1 MRKFDHES
9 VVAAFELE
17 QMVADYCHLLDRN
30 EGVKGSE
37 FFTEDCIV
45 QAGLISYRSRAEM
58 KRFYSELAERV
69 SADQKD
75 GTWTSRHGFTNFR
88 VVFPA
93 SDRATVNFL
102 FVNFSGAGHA
112 PLLNATKPSIVSD
125 ARMECRREA
134 DGQWRIHEFYGAPI
148 FLGDDPHLNKTVMGM
163 DSAS

>member
-1 MRKFDHES
+1 MRKFDRET
-9 VVAAFELE
+9 VIAAFELQ
-17 QMVADYCHLLDRN
+17 QMVADYCHLLDCN

-58 KRFYSELAERV
+58 RKFYAELAERV

-88 VVFPA
+88 VTFPA
-93 SDRATVNFL
+93 PNRATVSFL

-125 ARMECRREA
+125 ARMECLREA
-134 DGQWRIHEFYGAPI
+134 DGQWRIHEFHGAPV
-148 FLGDDPHLNKTVMGM
+148 FLGDDPHLNRTVMGL